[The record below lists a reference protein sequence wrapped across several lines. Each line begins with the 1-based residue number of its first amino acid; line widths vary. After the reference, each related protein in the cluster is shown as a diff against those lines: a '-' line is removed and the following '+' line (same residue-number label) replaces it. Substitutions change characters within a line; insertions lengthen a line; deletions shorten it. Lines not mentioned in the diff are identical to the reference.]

1 LLGFPVLASHLSPS
15 VCGRT
20 GSVRVARRNGSVV
33 RQRQLGRTLR
43 ELREEAGLT
52 LEEAAPRLD
61 WSTSKLSRIEIA
73 QQSIDV
79 HGVRSMLDLYGVGGE
94 RWTQIIELTRDARQR
109 GWWRAYG
116 IDDQGYVPLE
126 TEASTV
132 RDFTVSYVPG
142 LLQTADYAREV
153 FRSSLIRRTA
163 AELDNAITIRMIR
176 QERLSST
183 EHPLELVA
191 IVEEAV
197 LRRPVGGPTVL
208 RAQLAHIVQAAGL
221 DLVTF
226 QVLPLGVG
234 AHPGMS
240 AAFAILSFD
249 GLGEPD
255 IVYVE
260 HPIGAVQLQKE
271 TDVARAKLVF
281 DRLRSDALS
290 PADSVALVQG
300 LVDTI

>member
-1 LLGFPVLASHLSPS
+1 M
-15 VCGRT
+15 
-20 GSVRVARRNGSVV
+20 ARRNGSVV

-79 HGVRSMLDLYGVGGE
+79 HGVRSMLDLYGVGGD
-94 RWTQIIELTRDARQR
+94 RWNQIIELTRDARQR